1 LSTSRIVSW
10 LATLVLLG
18 CRDLVGG
25 SDFDVEPA
33 DSPPAPLETR
43 SEECRRCA
51 AEQCEIELAACSDS
65 VDCAALADCASN
77 GPGPARRARC
87 TLEHPDS
94 SLQLFQLNRCVGSRC
109 SEPCASEERWSCVS
123 DPTPLPE
130 PIADRATIR
139 IQYWDILA
147 NQIPLSGLDMRAC
160 ESRGFSDPYC
170 TEGELARART
180 DESGVAT
187 FEVPLAGRE
196 PLDAFL
202 DVSGEGYYPE
212 LRYHSTPIVHD
223 VSVAQAGITQV
234 AYALVGRQLEAEEL
248 PGHGFL
254 TITALDCTLGPAPG
268 VTIELSPKASE
279 TRRFYSRGKL
289 NLDEGLEVTQD
300 DGIALFTNVP
310 AGLVRVRASVGDRV
324 MNELEIPIRD
334 RSRTALFLEPAVA
347 K

>member
-1 LSTSRIVSW
+1 MSTSRIVSL
-10 LATLVLLG
+10 LATLALFG

-33 DSPPAPLETR
+33 GSPPAPLETQ

-51 AEQCEIELAACSDS
+51 AEQCELELTACSES
-65 VDCAALADCASN
+65 VDCAALADCASI

-94 SLQLFQLNRCVGSRC
+94 ALQLFQLSRCVGSRC
-109 SEPCASEERWSCVS
+109 SEPCAPEDRWSCVS
-123 DPTPLPE
+123 DPTPLPK
-130 PIADRATIR
+130 PTADRASVR
-139 IQYWDILA
+139 VQYWDILA
-147 NQIPLSGLDMRAC
+147 NQIPLSGLDVRAC
-160 ESRGFSDPYC
+160 ESRDFADPSC
-170 TEGELARART
+170 AEGELARART
-180 DESGVAT
+180 DESGAAT
-187 FEVPLAGRE
+187 FQVPLTDRE

-223 VSVAQAGITQV
+223 VSVAQAGITRV
-234 AYALVGRQLEAEEL
+234 AYSLFGQQLEAEEL

-254 TITALDCTLGPAPG
+254 TVTALDCVLGPAPG
-268 VTIELSPKASE
+268 VAIELSPMGSE

-289 NLDEGLEVTQD
+289 NLDEGLDVTQA

-310 AGLVRVRASVGDRV
+310 VGRIRVRASVGDLV